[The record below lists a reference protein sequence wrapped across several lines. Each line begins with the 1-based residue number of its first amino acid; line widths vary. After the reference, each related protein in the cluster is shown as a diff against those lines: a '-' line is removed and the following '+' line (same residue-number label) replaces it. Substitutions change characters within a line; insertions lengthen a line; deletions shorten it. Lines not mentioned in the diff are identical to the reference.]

1 VFVRL
6 DGTRHPLECTED
18 HLIWAFGVICVRRVG
33 PAFHSLRALFATV
46 DVGSTIVLQLENIE
60 KRIVELQRVISL
72 GYVNLQDALGFDY
85 RHALVPILKQHIQVR
100 KAQPS
105 SS

>member
-1 VFVRL
+1 M
-6 DGTRHPLECTED
+6 
-18 HLIWAFGVICVRRVG
+18 
-33 PAFHSLRALFATV
+33 
-46 DVGSTIVLQLENIE
+46 QLENIE